1 MGNSGFSMPDN
12 CRMSV
17 AEAIDFRPDSQE
29 FLRDPFPAYR
39 RLRERDP
46 VHWSP
51 RLKSWVLT
59 RYDDVRQVLLDR
71 EVSSDR
77 LRPFFATLPGAEAA
91 RIGQIIRYLTH
102 WMVFRDPPEHTRLRR
117 LTGKVFHLQ
126 SMNGMRPVAEE
137 LTRWLLERIGTRRD
151 IDFIADFA
159 GPLPALV
166 IMAMLGVPKEA
177 LAKVKRMSDDMA
189 LFIGSSR
196 MSPDKYDIAEKATRE
211 MAGFF
216 LELIQERRRNARRDL
231 LSELVA
237 LEDEGDRLSDDE
249 LVATCILLL
258 FAGHETTTN
267 HIANGMLALLR
278 FPGELAAL
286 RADPELAPRAIEEL
300 LRYDGPSGAQVRV
313 VKVEQA
319 LRGKRLKPGD
329 RVFLMLNA
337 ANRDPEAYEQPDRL
351 HLARAGPAH
360 LTFGFGLH
368 ICLGFPL
375 ARMEGQVAL
384 PAVVRH
390 WKDVALAV
398 PESKL
403 EWLNSM
409 VFRGMQALPLRVSG

>member
-1 MGNSGFSMPDN
+1 
-12 CRMSV
+12 MS
-17 AEAIDFRPDSQE
+17 APEAIDFRPDSPQ
-29 FLRDPFPAYR
+29 FLADPFPVYR
-39 RLRERDP
+39 ELRERDP

-77 LRPFFATLPGAEAA
+77 LRPFFATLPGEEAA

-117 LTGKVFHLQ
+117 LTSKVFHLQ

-137 LTRWLLERIGTRRD
+137 LTAWLLERIGARRD

-166 IMAMLGVPKEA
+166 IMAMLGVPKEE

-196 MSPDKYDIAEKATRE
+196 MAQDKYDIAEKATRE

-216 LELIQERRRNARRDL
+216 LELIQDRKRNANPDL
-231 LSELVA
+231 LSQLVA
-237 LEDEGDRLSDDE
+237 LEDNGDRLTDDE

-278 FPGELAAL
+278 FPGELQAL
-286 RADPELAPRAIEEL
+286 RSDADLAPRAIEEL

-313 VKVEQA
+313 VKIEQE

-337 ANRDPEAYEQPDRL
+337 ANRDPETYEQPDRL
-351 HLARAGPAH
+351 HLSRGGPAH
-360 LTFGFGLH
+360 LTFGFGMH

-384 PAVVRH
+384 PAVARH
-390 WKDVALAV
+390 WKDMALAV
-398 PESKL
+398 PE
-403 EWLNSM
+403 ERIGWLNSM
-409 VFRGMQALPLRVSG
+409 VFRGMQSLPLRVAV